1 MPSPFRIAF
10 PMVVTPY
17 GIAGVV
23 ALALPILLVGW
34 RDLGFGVDQHG

>member
-1 MPSPFRIAF
+1 
-10 PMVVTPY
+10 MVVTPY